1 MNVSRGFTLIEVVV
15 GMVVFAIVMFAAVA
29 LFVEQSRISIEPL
42 WQTRGATLGE
52 SLLAEIMAQPF
63 DENAGTLGQGSRCNE
78 GTDCTYSSSLGP
90 DAGESRGTFDDVDD
104 YHLLSQVNGGITDSL
119 GNPLIIDGH
128 PVYQGF
134 QVQVLVHYDDNMD
147 GVDDDDLNG
156 DGLYDTG
163 AYHGNMKRVLVVVT
177 TPSGERIALSG
188 YRGNLQ

>member
-29 LFVEQSRISIEPL
+29 LFAEQSRNSIEPL
-42 WQTRGATLGE
+42 WQTRGTVLAE

-63 DENAGTLGQGSRCNE
+63 DEQSGSTGDPRCNE
-78 GTDCTYSSSLGP
+78 GVDCTFSGSLGP
-90 DAGESRGTFDDVDD
+90 DTGETRSAYDDIDD
-104 YHLLSQVNGGITDSL
+104 YHRLSQANGNITDSL
-119 GNPLIIDGH
+119 GNSLVANGS

-134 QVQVLVHYDDNMD
+134 QVQVVVHYDDNMD

-163 AYHGNMKRVLVVVT
+163 TYHGNMKRVLVVVT
-177 TPSGERIALSG
+177 TPSGERIAFSG
-188 YRGNLQ
+188 YKGNLQ